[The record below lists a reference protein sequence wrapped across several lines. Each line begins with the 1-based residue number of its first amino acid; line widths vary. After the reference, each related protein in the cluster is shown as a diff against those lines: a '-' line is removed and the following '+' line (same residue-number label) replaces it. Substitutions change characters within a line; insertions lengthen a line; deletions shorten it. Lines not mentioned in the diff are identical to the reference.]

1 MAANPPQKD
10 SPNVMERTCRVVL
23 DVTIR
28 INEITPEN
36 VAEYFTPSETGEG
49 LSWEWAERQNRLLSA
64 LLVDEENLHEFL
76 MRITRD
82 ELHMLIH
89 SAHDKYRSDDDLFEQ
104 VYSRMDDEDVSYF
117 HTAKE
122 EGLLDENLELLDKA
136 FRIGWKLAE
145 IKDVRVI
152 KPAED

>member
-1 MAANPPQKD
+1 VAANPPQKD
-10 SPNVMERTCRVVL
+10 SPSVMERTCRVVL

-28 INEITPEN
+28 ISEITPEN

-64 LLVDEENLHEFL
+64 LLVDEENLQEFL
-76 MRITRD
+76 RRITRD

-89 SAHDKYRSDDDLFEQ
+89 SAHDNYRSDDELFKQ
-104 VYSRMDDEDVSYF
+104 VYSTMNDEDASYF
-117 HTAKE
+117 RAAKE

-136 FRIGWKLAE
+136 FTIGWQLAE
-145 IKDVRVI
+145 IREVSVI

>member
-1 MAANPPQKD
+1 MAANPPHKD

-23 DVTIR
+23 DVTVY

-64 LLVDEENLHEFL
+64 LLGNEENLQEFL
-76 MRITRD
+76 RRITGD
-82 ELHMLIH
+82 ELRMLIKSVQEH
-89 SAHDKYRSDDDLFEQ
+89 YRSDDDLFEQ

-122 EGLLDENLELLDKA
+122 EGLLDDNLELLDKA